1 MIKKRLL
8 LICFW
13 CNIFCWMYA
22 APFSFLETTVIQPD
36 GSQLTLYA
44 SGDEFYHWVH
54 DKDGYTV
61 LQGEDG
67 YCYYAEK
74 NDMGELVPS
83 PFLVGKTSIAD
94 TKLKPW
100 LKISKEKYDVRRERL
115 QPLSR
120 TRGMFQPQYASH
132 KKPLNN
138 IVIFISFQDATTFSK
153 KRSVYDSRFNS
164 TTSST
169 GSLKDYYL
177 EVSYDNLTIQ
187 SHFFPHADLEANNVG
202 YVDFHN
208 RGFYRAYNA
217 TTNPDGYKTSEESTM
232 REHNLVQNA
241 VDAMRSIIEQ
251 EFTPDEIDNDN
262 DGYVDN
268 ICFVVQ
274 GNSDGWSDLLWAH
287 RWSLYTK
294 ECYIHGKRVMDYVFQ
309 PENQVTVNTL
319 CHEMFHALGA
329 PDLYHYSEE
338 SKTLDPVGA
347 WDLMNSGWCH
357 MGAYMKWMYAGKSWI
372 TEIPEITT
380 TGRYSLVPLSQGP
393 DNSCYKINSSNA
405 NEYYVLEYRKK
416 EGKYEKNIPRSGLLI
431 YRINTT
437 VSDGNRNGPPDEVYI
452 YRPYGS
458 LVENGF
464 LDEAAYQTNAGA
476 VMTDKTYPKPFLSDD
491 SDGGLRIT
499 NLVIENDKLSFDIN
513 ITTTGV
519 ESEQETSSFKIY
531 LEGKT
536 LIIHSNELIKDIVIT
551 DLSGKGILK
560 WDNITQPIS
569 LQQLFSGVYIV
580 SVTLANDTTYQQ
592 KIILK

>member
-22 APFSFLETTVIQPD
+22 APFSFLETTVTQPD

-83 PFLVGKTSIAD
+83 PFLVGKTSIVD

-138 IVIFISFQDATTFSK
+138 IVIFISFQDAITFSK

-187 SHFFPHADLEANNVG
+187 SHFFPHADLEANDVG

-329 PDLYHYSEE
+329 PDLYH
-338 SKTLDPVGA
+338 P
-347 WDLMNSGWCH
+347 
-357 MGAYMKWMYAGKSWI
+357 
-372 TEIPEITT
+372 
-380 TGRYSLVPLSQGP
+380 
-393 DNSCYKINSSNA
+393 
-405 NEYYVLEYRKK
+405 
-416 EGKYEKNIPRSGLLI
+416 
-431 YRINTT
+431 
-437 VSDGNRNGPPDEVYI
+437 
-452 YRPYGS
+452 
-458 LVENGF
+458 
-464 LDEAAYQTNAGA
+464 
-476 VMTDKTYPKPFLSDD
+476 
-491 SDGGLRIT
+491 
-499 NLVIENDKLSFDIN
+499 
-513 ITTTGV
+513 
-519 ESEQETSSFKIY
+519 
-531 LEGKT
+531 
-536 LIIHSNELIKDIVIT
+536 
-551 DLSGKGILK
+551 
-560 WDNITQPIS
+560 
-569 LQQLFSGVYIV
+569 
-580 SVTLANDTTYQQ
+580 
-592 KIILK
+592 

>member
-1 MIKKRLL
+1 
-8 LICFW
+8 
-13 CNIFCWMYA
+13 MYA
-22 APFSFLETTVIQPD
+22 APFSFLETTVTQPD

-208 RGFYRAYNA
+208 RSFYRAYNA

-437 VSDGNRNGPPDEVYI
+437 VSNGNRNGPPDEVYI

-499 NLVIENDKLSFDIN
+499 NLVVENDKLSFDIN

-531 LEGKT
+531 LESKT
-536 LIIHSNELIKDIVIT
+536 LIIHSNELIKDIVVT
-551 DLSGKGILK
+551 DLSGKGVMK
-560 WDNITQPIS
+560 WDNVTQPIS
-569 LQQLFSGVYIV
+569 LQQLSSGVYIV

>member
-1 MIKKRLL
+1 
-8 LICFW
+8 
-13 CNIFCWMYA
+13 MYA
-22 APFSFLETTVIQPD
+22 APFSFLETTVTQPD

-319 CHEMFHALGA
+319 CHEMFHALGG
-329 PDLYHYSEE
+329 Y
-338 SKTLDPVGA
+338 
-347 WDLMNSGWCH
+347 
-357 MGAYMKWMYAGKSWI
+357 
-372 TEIPEITT
+372 
-380 TGRYSLVPLSQGP
+380 
-393 DNSCYKINSSNA
+393 
-405 NEYYVLEYRKK
+405 
-416 EGKYEKNIPRSGLLI
+416 
-431 YRINTT
+431 
-437 VSDGNRNGPPDEVYI
+437 
-452 YRPYGS
+452 
-458 LVENGF
+458 
-464 LDEAAYQTNAGA
+464 
-476 VMTDKTYPKPFLSDD
+476 
-491 SDGGLRIT
+491 
-499 NLVIENDKLSFDIN
+499 
-513 ITTTGV
+513 
-519 ESEQETSSFKIY
+519 
-531 LEGKT
+531 
-536 LIIHSNELIKDIVIT
+536 
-551 DLSGKGILK
+551 
-560 WDNITQPIS
+560 
-569 LQQLFSGVYIV
+569 
-580 SVTLANDTTYQQ
+580 
-592 KIILK
+592 

>member
-1 MIKKRLL
+1 
-8 LICFW
+8 
-13 CNIFCWMYA
+13 MYA
-22 APFSFLETTVIQPD
+22 APFSFLETTVTQPD

-83 PFLVGKTSIAD
+83 SFLVGKTSIAD

-120 TRGMFQPQYASH
+120 TRGIFQPQYASH

-208 RGFYRAYNA
+208 RGFYRTYNA

-338 SKTLDPVGA
+338 SKSLDPVGA

-431 YRINTT
+431 YRINTA
-437 VSDGNRNGPPDEVYI
+437 VSNGNRNGPPDEVYI

-499 NLVIENDKLSFDIN
+499 NLVVENDKLSFNID

-531 LEGKT
+531 LESKT

-551 DLSGKGILK
+551 DLSGRGVMK

-569 LQQLFSGVYIV
+569 LQQLSSGVYIV

>member
-1 MIKKRLL
+1 
-8 LICFW
+8 
-13 CNIFCWMYA
+13 MYA
-22 APFSFLETTVIQPD
+22 APFSFLETTVTQPD

-83 PFLVGKTSIAD
+83 PFLVGKTSIVD

-138 IVIFISFQDATTFSK
+138 IVIFISFQDAITFSK

-187 SHFFPHADLEANNVG
+187 SHFFPHADLEANDVG

-208 RGFYRAYNA
+208 RGFYRAYNE

-338 SKTLDPVGA
+338 SKSLDPVGA

>member
-1 MIKKRLL
+1 M
-8 LICFW
+8 ICFW

-22 APFSFLETTVIQPD
+22 APFSFLETTVTQPD

-83 PFLVGKTSIAD
+83 SFLVGKTSIAD

-120 TRGMFQPQYASH
+120 TRGIFQPQYASH

-208 RGFYRAYNA
+208 RGFYRTYNA

-338 SKTLDPVGA
+338 SKSLDPVGA

-431 YRINTT
+431 YRINTA
-437 VSDGNRNGPPDEVYI
+437 VSNGNRNGPPDEVYI

-499 NLVIENDKLSFDIN
+499 NLVVENDKLSFNID

-531 LEGKT
+531 LESKT

-551 DLSGKGILK
+551 DLSGRGVMK

-569 LQQLFSGVYIV
+569 LQQLSSGVYIV

>member
-1 MIKKRLL
+1 
-8 LICFW
+8 
-13 CNIFCWMYA
+13 
-22 APFSFLETTVIQPD
+22 
-36 GSQLTLYA
+36 
-44 SGDEFYHWVH
+44 
-54 DKDGYTV
+54 
-61 LQGEDG
+61 
-67 YCYYAEK
+67 
-74 NDMGELVPS
+74 
-83 PFLVGKTSIAD
+83 
-94 TKLKPW
+94 
-100 LKISKEKYDVRRERL
+100 
-115 QPLSR
+115 
-120 TRGMFQPQYASH
+120 
-132 KKPLNN
+132 
-138 IVIFISFQDATTFSK
+138 
-153 KRSVYDSRFNS
+153 
-164 TTSST
+164 
-169 GSLKDYYL
+169 
-177 EVSYDNLTIQ
+177 
-187 SHFFPHADLEANNVG
+187 
-202 YVDFHN
+202 
-208 RGFYRAYNA
+208 
-217 TTNPDGYKTSEESTM
+217 
-232 REHNLVQNA
+232 
-241 VDAMRSIIEQ
+241 
-251 EFTPDEIDNDN
+251 
-262 DGYVDN
+262 
-268 ICFVVQ
+268 
-274 GNSDGWSDLLWAH
+274 
-287 RWSLYTK
+287 
-294 ECYIHGKRVMDYVFQ
+294 
-309 PENQVTVNTL
+309 
-319 CHEMFHALGA
+319 
-329 PDLYHYSEE
+329 
-338 SKTLDPVGA
+338 
-347 WDLMNSGWCH
+347 

-569 LQQLFSGVYIV
+569 LQQLSSGVYIV

>member
-1 MIKKRLL
+1 
-8 LICFW
+8 
-13 CNIFCWMYA
+13 MYA
-22 APFSFLETTVIQPD
+22 APFSFLETTVTQPD

-83 PFLVGKTSIAD
+83 SFLVGKTSIAD

-120 TRGMFQPQYASH
+120 TRGIFQPQYASH

-208 RGFYRAYNA
+208 RSFYRAYNA

-338 SKTLDPVGA
+338 SKSLDPVGA

-431 YRINTT
+431 YRINTA
-437 VSDGNRNGPPDEVYI
+437 VSNGNRNGPPDEVYI

-499 NLVIENDKLSFDIN
+499 NLVVENDKLSFDIN

-531 LEGKT
+531 LESKT

-551 DLSGKGILK
+551 DLSGRGVMK

-569 LQQLFSGVYIV
+569 LQQLSSGVYIV

>member
-22 APFSFLETTVIQPD
+22 APFSFLETTVTQPD

-83 PFLVGKTSIAD
+83 PFLVGKTSIVD

-120 TRGMFQPQYASH
+120 TRGIFQPQYASH

-138 IVIFISFQDATTFSK
+138 IVIFISFQDAITFSK

-187 SHFFPHADLEANNVG
+187 SHFFPHADLEANDVG

-208 RGFYRAYNA
+208 RGFYRAYNG

-338 SKTLDPVGA
+338 SKSLDPVGA

-569 LQQLFSGVYIV
+569 LQQLSSGVYIV

-592 KIILK
+592 KIIFK

>member
-1 MIKKRLL
+1 MMFVVNVCNLYRGQGECFNLNML
-8 LICFW
+8 LI
-13 CNIFCWMYA
+13 
-22 APFSFLETTVIQPD
+22 
-36 GSQLTLYA
+36 
-44 SGDEFYHWVH
+44 
-54 DKDGYTV
+54 
-61 LQGEDG
+61 
-67 YCYYAEK
+67 
-74 NDMGELVPS
+74 
-83 PFLVGKTSIAD
+83 
-94 TKLKPW
+94 
-100 LKISKEKYDVRRERL
+100 
-115 QPLSR
+115 
-120 TRGMFQPQYASH
+120 

-437 VSDGNRNGPPDEVYI
+437 VSNGNRNGPPDEVYI

-499 NLVIENDKLSFDIN
+499 NLVVENDKLSFDIN

-531 LEGKT
+531 LESKT

-551 DLSGKGILK
+551 DLSGKGVMK
-560 WDNITQPIS
+560 WDNVTQPIS
-569 LQQLFSGVYIV
+569 LQQLSSGVYIV

>member
-1 MIKKRLL
+1 MKKRLL
-8 LICFW
+8 LLFTW
-13 CNIFCWMYA
+13 CILFCRMHA
-22 APFSFLETTVIQPD
+22 APFSFLETIVTQPD
-36 GSQLTLYA
+36 GSRLTLYA

-74 NDMGELVPS
+74 NDRGELVPS
-83 PFLVGKTSIAD
+83 PFPVGKTPIAD
-94 TKLKPW
+94 TDLRPW
-100 LKISKEKYDVRRERL
+100 LKISKESYDIRRERL
-115 QPLSR
+115 QPLAR
-120 TRGMFQPQYASH
+120 TRSMYQPQYASH

-138 IVIFISFQDATTFSK
+138 IVIFISFQNVTTFSK

-164 TTSST
+164 TTSSS

-177 EVSYDNLTIQ
+177 EASYNNLTIQ
-187 SHFFPHADLEANNVG
+187 SHFFPQADLDAKDAG
-202 YVDFHN
+202 YVDFHTRN
-208 RGFYRAYNA
+208 FYRTYNA
-217 TTNPDGYKTSEESTM
+217 TTNPDGYKTGEESTM
-232 REHNLVQNA
+232 REHNLIQNA
-241 VDAMRSIIEQ
+241 IDAMRSTIEK
-251 EFTPDEIDNDN
+251 ELTPDEIDNDN

-338 SKTLDPVGA
+338 SQNLDPVGE

-357 MGAYMKWMYAGKSWI
+357 MGAYMKWMYAGKNWI

-380 TGRYSLVPLSQGP
+380 TGRYSLVPLSQSP
-393 DNSCYKINSSNA
+393 DNSCYKVSSSSA
-405 NEYYVLEYRKK
+405 DEYYVLEYRKK

-437 VSDGNRNGPPDEVYI
+437 VSEGNRNGPPDEVYI

-499 NLVIENDKLSFDIN
+499 NLKVEDDKLSFDIS
-513 ITTTGV
+513 ITTTGI
-519 ESEQETSSFKIY
+519 EAGQEADSFKMY
-531 LEGKT
+531 LEENMLT
-536 LIIHSNELIKDIVIT
+536 IHSNDPVKSVVVT
-551 DLSGKGILK
+551 DLSGRSVMKRNDAASSL
-560 WDNITQPIS
+560 S
-569 LQQLFSGVYIV
+569 LQELAPGVYIV
-580 SVTLANDTTYQQ
+580 SVTLASDKTYQQ